1 MSGNRPNEAVHTRTE
16 KHNLFPFAYGY
27 LKVLLNQFNAAEIHG
42 NRINGTRTVQ
52 NGRIPGSV
60 FRAEPDHRGSLCG
73 EGCAGACAACA
84 EREGISRSKA
94 YRFTEKEA
102 GNDSLPLYFSGA
114 SCHRMHSRPTC
125 VRINSSRNSGQY
137 PAHAG
142 ASSRRK
148 TRKAGID
155 SRYASV

>member
-1 MSGNRPNEAVHTRTE
+1 MSGNRPNEAVHTGTE

-27 LKVLLNQFNAAEIHG
+27 MKVLLNQFNAAEIHG

-84 EREGISRSKA
+84 EREGISRSRA

-102 GNDSLPLYFSGA
+102 GNDSLPPCFFQSAFHADLNRSVLPQAYA
-114 SCHRMHSRPTC
+114 WCNAARA
-125 VRINSSRNSGQY
+125 
-137 PAHAG
+137 PAQLSDLCG
-142 ASSRRK
+142 RR
-148 TRKAGID
+148 D
-155 SRYASV
+155 DEL